1 MTDPL
6 HDRFSRR
13 ERQIMD
19 AVYALGE
26 ATAAEVVERLGEPAA
41 YDSVRVTLGILE
53 KKGFLDHR
61 QDGPRHV
68 YFPTVP
74 AEEAQQSAM
83 SHLLSTFFGGSP
95 SRAIL
100 AFLDM
105 TESRLSKEELDE
117 ISEWIEKAGED
128 GR

>member
-1 MTDPL
+1 MTDSL

-26 ATAAEVVERLGEPAA
+26 ATAAEVVERLGEPSA

-53 KKGFLDHR
+53 KKGYVDHR
-61 QDGPRHV
+61 VDGPRNV
-68 YFPTVP
+68 YYPTVP

-83 SHLLSTFFGGSP
+83 SHLVSTFFGGSP

-105 TESRLSKEELDE
+105 TESKLTRKELEE
-117 ISEWIEKAGED
+117 IAEWVEKAGED
-128 GR
+128 T